1 VAEHSPDAAAAE
13 RSRVAVVQLRV
24 AEAGFVL
31 GVRPPAAVDDSR
43 VAEAA
48 RFLVEANSRENSV
61 VDQLAGWVRSPCQ
74 DLLGATKRADGFP

>member
-1 VAEHSPDAAAAE
+1 
-13 RSRVAVVQLRV
+13 VVQLRV

-61 VDQLAGWVRSPCQ
+61 VDQLAGSVRSLCE
-74 DLLGATKRADGFP
+74 DLPGATKRAGDFP